1 MINSIQPGMFFITPL
16 LAKLTCPLLELLNK
30 IFLLILEKE
39 EGGEEDTGREEKYQF
54 VVPLINAFI
63 G

>member
-1 MINSIQPGMFFITPL
+1 MFFITPL